1 MFSIAFCRP
10 LGLLRQSSNNFRSVH
25 QISKSGFNDATADAY
40 EQARPSYP
48 KGTVQYIKEVIT
60 NKGLP
65 STLNVLELG
74 AGTGK
79 FTRSFFETSL
89 VGEQQQDL
97 NYTATEPS
105 DGFREVLAK
114 SAPSGVS
121 QIMAATG
128 DAINVPSGSQDAVIV
143 AQAFHWMASEATL
156 QEVRRVLKPGG
167 AFIMVW
173 NALDVNISWIHEL
186 EMDILTRR
194 YDDKAT
200 PRYITMDWE
209 RAFSTAAAKTSFSPL
224 TKWSNPINA
233 CSEVTAQ
240 FIVDRMLSVSVVAM
254 RSKEEQEAMAT
265 EIFDLVRTHPETHH
279 VEDGKYRME
288 YRSDVAFCRAI

>member
-1 MFSIAFCRP
+1 MFSRSWRP
-10 LGLLRQSSNNFRSVH
+10 LGLVQHSIRNCRHVH

-40 EQARPSYP
+40 EQVRPTYP
-48 KGTVQYIKEVIT
+48 LSSVQYIKEVIN
-60 NKGLP
+60 NKDIP
-65 STLNVLELG
+65 SALNVLELG

-79 FTRSFFETSL
+79 FTRSFLETSL
-89 VGEQQQDL
+89 ESTLQQNL
-97 NYTATEPS
+97 HYTATEPS

-121 QIMAATG
+121 HIMAATG
-128 DAINVPSGSQDAVIV
+128 DAIDVPSGSQDAVIV
-143 AQAFHWMASEATL
+143 AQAFHWMASAATL
-156 QEVRRVLKPGG
+156 REVRRVLKPGG

-173 NALDVNISWIHEL
+173 NALDANIPWINEL

-194 YDDKAT
+194 YDDKST

-209 RAFSTAAAKTSFSPL
+209 KVFSTAAAKSSFSPL
-224 TKWSNPINA
+224 IKWSNPVNA

-254 RSKEEQEAMAT
+254 RSKEEQEAMAK
-265 EIFDLVRTHPETHH
+265 EIVHLLKTHPTTSHLL
-279 VEDGKYRME
+279 DGKYTME